1 MSKTNI
7 VPISDQPASQEE
19 SPNRLSFTLEEM
31 LKEFENGAVPRSKF
45 WQELITALYD
55 TANHVVTGVTAVA
68 DVKPDNIGNIPLL
81 PKDIDAPAMVRMEG
95 ADERERQSTEDV
107 FGRQLFYGDACKVV
121 HQYGGYYEVLS
132 GNAYVAGIRFFYPG
146 KKDILI
152 EKDDLPTF
160 VWVDVSLHGDAMS
173 KNQSVVEVI
182 VSEQDQIDYI
192 DSNNIQHYL
201 EKISNIDTHESAQ
214 DLRTASI
221 NFVALRANQTQPI
234 THKTLLDAISDD
246 NSSRQF
252 IKLGELAGATFM
264 RAIDQDEYDR
274 YHNLAKFIDTVGN
287 QWIINSIILGYTL
300 STWYGEDSDAFD
312 TNKAVAE
319 LLGVEAR
326 FIGIIHTTRQHEL
339 ITTNIGKALFD
350 CTISSSGF
358 GDIDNHKQHALLI
371 KGIPADNSHAEYSGS
386 LRIVNN
392 GAICHGLVIGDYDSG
407 SCLKTNIASI
417 FVRNFTSFQRCGFLR
432 NDNTFGVTVESVT
445 AHSNY
450 HNIAEGGN
458 ENHIGSS
465 ITSGATEGWGHY
477 CGSISRWREI
487 NNSQGFNTVPYQEGN
502 SNSHGLV
509 WAEGNRGAGGLTY
522 TGKLNNFGTCWSEN
536 NDGIQVHPFAYAQ
549 KGELPGTYLQGNVF
563 ETLQIDSG
571 QERDS
576 KDIRTK
582 FIKTIEASATALGD
596 IFNSTTITT
605 RGTNPADFRGSRD
618 VINGELPRDTLLQN
632 DFYMQGSNIRKVA
645 AGVNVDNS
653 YSPATTPDHQNVIRV
668 AGDDLQTAIDALPNV
683 LDRTITIYVTSSA
696 TKKIYINGVQQ
707 TLGQQ
712 DTIVQDSNFQ
722 FGASGAELTFGMR
735 NAGDWYFDG
744 AMSHIHMIDGTAY
757 DASAFGET
765 DTTTGEWKAKTSPSV
780 TYGTNGFLILKD
792 GNTIT
797 DQSSNSNAFTLGGGT
812 LTDLKDNPD
821 NVFAT
826 INPLDNYYAGGTFTE
841 GNNTVKHGS
850 SSWTYN
856 TSTLKIPENTKFYFE
871 AKVIS
876 MEQCTIGIEKNVSSG
891 TDDYLGKTNGVG
903 FRGTQGNV
911 YKDGS
916 DAGGTFA
923 TYTVN
928 DIISVACDTVN
939 NRIFFGKNGA
949 WLNSGDPTSS
959 TGAITIDDNTD
970 YFFALGDN
978 TSGARGKWS
987 ANFGNG
993 YFGTTAITTNSGNG
1007 YSGAEGSS
1015 KFNYT
1020 VPTGYSALS
1029 TKGLN
1034 E

>member
-1 MSKTNI
+1 MASTYIRKTF
-7 VPISDQPASQEE
+7 STTGTSRQK
-19 SPNRLSFTLEEM
+19 FTLSMWIKRGSGLGAEQM
-31 LKEFENGAVPRSKF
+31 LCECYSGSSVKDEIWLQSN
-45 WQELITALYD
+45 D
-55 TANHVVTGVTAVA
+55 T
-68 DVKPDNIGNIPLL
+68 
-81 PKDIDAPAMVRMEG
+81 
-95 ADERERQSTEDV
+95 
-107 FGRQLFYGDACKVV
+107 
-121 HQYGGYYEVLS
+121 
-132 GNAYVAGIRFFYPG
+132 
-146 KKDILI
+146 
-152 EKDDLPTF
+152 
-160 VWVDVSLHGDAMS
+160 
-173 KNQSVVEVI
+173 
-182 VSEQDQIDYI
+182 
-192 DSNNIQHYL
+192 
-201 EKISNIDTHESAQ
+201 
-214 DLRTASI
+214 I
-221 NFVALRANQTQPI
+221 NFV
-234 THKTLLDAISDD
+234 KTD
-246 NSSRQF
+246 
-252 IKLGELAGATFM
+252 GGGLATTTSAVFRDTCSW
-264 RAIDQDEYDR
+264 
-274 YHNLAKFIDTVGN
+274 YH
-287 QWIINSIILGYTL
+287 
-300 STWYGEDSDAFD
+300 
-312 TNKAVAE
+312 
-319 LLGVEAR
+319 
-326 FIGIIHTTRQHEL
+326 
-339 ITTNIGKALFD
+339 
-350 CTISSSGF
+350 
-358 GDIDNHKQHALLI
+358 
-371 KGIPADNSHAEYSGS
+371 
-386 LRIVNN
+386 
-392 GAICHGLVIGDYDSG
+392 LVISADS
-407 SCLKTNIASI
+407 T
-417 FVRNFTSFQRCGFLR
+417 
-432 NDNTFGVTVESVT
+432 
-445 AHSNY
+445 
-450 HNIAEGGN
+450 
-458 ENHIGSS
+458 
-465 ITSGATEGWGHY
+465 
-477 CGSISRWREI
+477 
-487 NNSQGFNTVPYQEGN
+487 
-502 SNSHGLV
+502 
-509 WAEGNRGAGGLTY
+509 
-522 TGKLNNFGTCWSEN
+522 
-536 NDGIQVHPFAYAQ
+536 
-549 KGELPGTYLQGNVF
+549 
-563 ETLQIDSG
+563 
-571 QERDS
+571 
-576 KDIRTK
+576 
-582 FIKTIEASATALGD
+582 
-596 IFNSTTITT
+596 
-605 RGTNPADFRGSRD
+605 
-618 VINGELPRDTLLQN
+618 
-632 DFYMQGSNIRKVA
+632 QGSNANRI
-645 AGVNVDNS
+645 
-653 YSPATTPDHQNVIRV
+653 
-668 AGDDLQTAIDALPNV
+668 
-683 LDRTITIYVTSSA
+683 
-696 TKKIYINGVQQ
+696 KIYINGVQQ

-797 DQSSNSNAFTLGGGT
+797 DQSSNSNDFTLGGGT